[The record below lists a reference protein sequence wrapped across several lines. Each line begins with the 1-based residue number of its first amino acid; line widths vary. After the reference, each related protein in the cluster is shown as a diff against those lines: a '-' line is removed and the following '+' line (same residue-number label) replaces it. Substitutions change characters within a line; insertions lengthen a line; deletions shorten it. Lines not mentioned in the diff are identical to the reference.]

1 VDGGGGDGVKAGDK
15 EERGELEG
23 VLGEGWRSAREGGLH
38 FRVWDWVRVA
48 VTCHLTAN
56 EA

>member
-1 VDGGGGDGVKAGDK
+1 MDGGGGDGVKAGDK